1 MSKLLRPIALLAVL
15 IAAVAVAGC
24 GGQKV
29 AADEVPGD
37 PVNLTVPEVT
47 KGGSSTLAGGSNS
60 SSSSSSSTSADATP
74 TPTPEGSTNGTSTT
88 NQSSGTQSSGTSGT
102 TQSGTTGGTGTT
114 QQQTQ
119 TQTQTQNGNS
129 GTSGN
134 GNSSGKPFDDFCKNN
149 PGAC

>member
-1 MSKLLRPIALLAVL
+1 MSRLLRPIALLAVL
-15 IAAVAVAGC
+15 VAAVAVAGC

-47 KGGSSTLAGGSNS
+47 KGGSASLAGGSNS
-60 SSSSSSSTSADATP
+60 SSSSSSASADATATATA
-74 TPTPEGSTNGTSTT
+74 TPDQSASGTSTP
-88 NQSSGTQSSGTSGT
+88 NQSSGTQSTGTSGT

-114 QQQTQ
+114 QQQQQTQ
-119 TQTQTQNGNS
+119 TQTQTNGNS

-134 GNSSGKPFDDFCKNN
+134 NTGKPFDDFCKNN